1 MRKLESVLLVV
12 GQNVGSME
20 NMDTSALVW
29 VATLHT
35 PLFCVLLVMVW
46 LREVQDLEFLLESRL
61 ELAGD
66 VGGNFRVTLL

>member
-1 MRKLESVLLVV
+1 MSKLESVLLVV

-29 VATLHT
+29 VATLHK
-35 PLFCVLLVMVW
+35 PFFCVLLVMVW